1 MSADHV
7 VTSAGADAGA
17 RPPRHQGPRPDV
29 RVVHHRHAGPNT
41 PAAPC
46 IAPHRPGHATIALHR
61 PGHVTIALHRP
72 GLATIALHRPGLAT
86 IALRRPAALHRPG
99 LATIALH
106 RPGLATIALHRPGHA
121 TIALH
126 RPGLATIALH
136 RPGLATIALNRPGCV
151 TIALRRPGCVT
162 VALNVALMCGA
173 CAFRDPRPLT
183 VRRPAPSRRRPAA
196 GRSRHLLA
204 PAWSRARRYRS
215 PTLPLPVAPGSR
227 THLQYSRSPGL
238 KTLILKP

>member
-61 PGHVTIALHRP
+61 PGHV
-72 GLATIALHRPGLAT
+72 
-86 IALRRPAALHRPG
+86 
-99 LATIALH
+99 
-106 RPGLATIALHRPGHA
+106 
-121 TIALH
+121 
-126 RPGLATIALH
+126 TIALH